1 MDKQQPLAIS
11 ISRLL
16 GSGGMYIGQQL
27 AKRLNILYLDR
38 EITSQAAKK
47 FMLLEEDLEN
57 FDEKVNFLWTT
68 FIQRLITNKP
78 YVYAPPAPQIPSAR
92 LLFDTEAAII
102 RRMAKEQ
109 SAVFVGRC
117 ATQIL
122 RDHPRHVSIFL
133 HSDLEFRI
141 KRVQQLFNLTEEEAR
156 KQIRET
162 DVARA
167 EHYLQFTGYN
177 MTEATGYDLAI
188 NTGRLG
194 LDESVEFILKYIQ
207 LKFGI
212 TA

>member
-1 MDKQQPLAIS
+1 
-11 ISRLL
+11 
-16 GSGGMYIGQQL
+16 
-27 AKRLNILYLDR
+27 
-38 EITSQAAKK
+38 
-47 FMLLEEDLEN
+47 
-57 FDEKVNFLWTT
+57 
-68 FIQRLITNKP
+68 
-78 YVYAPPAPQIPSAR
+78 
-92 LLFDTEAAII
+92 
-102 RRMAKEQ
+102 
-109 SAVFVGRC
+109 
-117 ATQIL
+117 
-122 RDHPRHVSIFL
+122 VSIFL